1 VPQPDGP
8 AQRSRLERLQR
19 RPQRRTHAVVW
30 VCLLCFVRCT
40 VASPCRS
47 GHVRLDG
54 PHKAQLRRRSPARI
68 REAGEGRPT
77 AVWYQQPL
85 VVDSTVP
92 YSARAPIVLR
102 VRNGAAGRVGR
113 CCMRTT
119 AARGKARRNC
129 THLNHV
135 PELRNA
141 CVRAECRDPMHTI
154 I

>member
-1 VPQPDGP
+1 M
-8 AQRSRLERLQR
+8 
-19 RPQRRTHAVVW
+19 
-30 VCLLCFVRCT
+30 
-40 VASPCRS
+40 
-47 GHVRLDG
+47 
-54 PHKAQLRRRSPARI
+54 
-68 REAGEGRPT
+68 
-77 AVWYQQPL
+77 WYQQQPL
-85 VVDSTVP
+85 VVDSTVL

-129 THLNHV
+129 TYLNHV

-154 I
+154 ILTNRSIEQHARTFGRIKPNQS